1 MTSIQKVIKYFAIA
15 FAILLIINIIFCILW
30 LIGSLKGVLGLTSN
44 DNNIMENMEVI
55 GSEKTAVN
63 KLKIEL
69 GFTSLEI
76 KRGEEFKVET
86 NNSNVKYK
94 NNNGIIKIEEVNNFW
109 NYNVDNNDSNVIIYV
124 PENMNALQEV
134 YIESTGGLININ
146 NLQINKF
153 DLEQGAGK
161 VLIENLIVIEKAD
174 IEGGTGKMDIL
185 SSSFNNL
192 DLNLGVGEFNLNAIL
207 TGNNEIESGVGSVN
221 INLING
227 LENYKIR
234 AEKGLGSIKINNE
247 NISNNEVYGNGN
259 TNINIEGGIGNININ

>member
-69 GFTSLEI
+69 GSTSLEI

-207 TGNNEIESGVGSVN
+207 TGNNEIESGVDSVN

>member
-1 MTSIQKVIKYFAIA
+1 MTSVQKVIKYCAIA
-15 FAILLIINIIFCILW
+15 FAILLVINIVFGILW
-30 LIGSLKGVLGLTSN
+30 LVGSLSGVLGLTSN
-44 DNNIMENMEVI
+44 DNNIMEYMEVI
-55 GSEKTAVN
+55 GSEETTVN

-259 TNINIEGGIGNININ
+259 TNINIEGGIGSININ